1 MVYGKTSCVII
12 STTFVRD
19 TSVRHH
25 KTTCVH
31 VFIAAVWYGHHLPRV
46 IDSIPTIWE
55 WCQRYDEYHACTVH
69 RKQFD
74 TLRQLNIW
82 APDRGVLWS
91 ICATLINVF
100 FLICKYTGKVV
111 NVDFP
116 KHLRS
121 TLISLLHTFK
131 RWQVKLFSRH
141 VQWHLKDDNNCE
153 TTL

>member
-1 MVYGKTSCVII
+1 MVSGKTSCVII
-12 STTFVRD
+12 STTFFRN
-19 TSVRHH
+19 TSSA
-25 KTTCVH
+25 TTKLH
-31 VFIAAVWYGHHLPRV
+31 VYTCSLQLFGMV
-46 IDSIPTIWE
+46 ITYLVLLIQFRPSGNDVSDMMNNTL
-55 WCQRYDEYHACTVH
+55 A
-69 RKQFD
+69 QFD

-82 APDRGVLWS
+82 ATDEGVLWS

-121 TLISLLHTFK
+121 TLISFLHTFK
-131 RWQVKLFSRH
+131 RWQVKRFFRH
-141 VQWHLKDDNNCE
+141 VQCHLKYDNNCE